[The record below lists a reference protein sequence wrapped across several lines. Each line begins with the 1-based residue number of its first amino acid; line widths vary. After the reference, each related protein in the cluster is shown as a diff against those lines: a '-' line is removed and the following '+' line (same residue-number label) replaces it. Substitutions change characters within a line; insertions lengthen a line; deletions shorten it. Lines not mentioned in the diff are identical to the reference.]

1 MIAII
6 INFRPL
12 LYSFCSINNSGD
24 QAIPSGL
31 GYIPLEEIGGNL

>member
-12 LYSFCSINNSGD
+12 VYSFCSINHSGD
-24 QAIPSGL
+24 QVISSEPGYNPS
-31 GYIPLEEIGGNL
+31 EEFWWNL